1 MMRMMIKMTRD
12 QLIEELQT
20 QLSELQIFLQS
31 LSRCFDIEDYGID
44 DMSKQDIIAWSLRLK
59 AAELDLEKFLENYIP
74 ESVWEWN
81 A

>member
-1 MMRMMIKMTRD
+1 MHNMTRD
-12 QLIEELQT
+12 QFIEELQT

-44 DMSKQDIIAWSLRLK
+44 DMSKQELIAWSLRLK